1 MVCVMDGNCSCAP
14 LAVKDD
20 DVGCLA
26 FGIIRS
32 CYAPHMKLLKKAN
45 DQISLQ
51 ILCDLL
57 ESGGIS
63 YRVEGAG
70 MNSLMP
76 LPGLIEARV
85 LVHEQ
90 DMKEAEAILIEIE
103 KEEDRDHV

>member
-1 MVCVMDGNCSCAP
+1 MLTAMQ
-14 LAVKDD
+14 
-20 DVGCLA
+20 
-26 FGIIRS
+26 
-32 CYAPHMKLLKKAN
+32 LLKKMN

-57 ESGGIS
+57 ESGDIA

-85 LVHEQ
+85 FVNDY
-90 DMKEAEAILIEIE
+90 DMEAAQRLLIEVE
-103 KEEDRDHV
+103 REEGDDKHI

>member
-1 MVCVMDGNCSCAP
+1 
-14 LAVKDD
+14 
-20 DVGCLA
+20 
-26 FGIIRS
+26 
-32 CYAPHMKLLKKAN
+32 MKLLKKVN

-57 ESGGIS
+57 ESGGIG

-85 LVHEQ
+85 LVDES
-90 DMKEAEAILIEIE
+90 DIEEAEGLLTEIE
-103 KEEDRDHV
+103 KGED

>member
-1 MVCVMDGNCSCAP
+1 ME
-14 LAVKDD
+14 
-20 DVGCLA
+20 
-26 FGIIRS
+26 
-32 CYAPHMKLLKKAN
+32 LLKKVN

-57 ESGGIS
+57 ESGGIA

-90 DMKEAEAILIEIE
+90 DMKEAGGLLAEIE
-103 KEEDRDHV
+103 KGEGRDHV